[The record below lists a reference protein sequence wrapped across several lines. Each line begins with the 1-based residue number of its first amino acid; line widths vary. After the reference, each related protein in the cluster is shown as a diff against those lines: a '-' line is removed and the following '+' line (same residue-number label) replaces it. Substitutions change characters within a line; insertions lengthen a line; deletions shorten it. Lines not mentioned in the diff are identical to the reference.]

1 MNEFNNVLSLKYIL
15 PRSQLLYF
23 THSPVRFP
31 SGDANST
38 AMSPCSKCRN
48 LFSFFNCLYIVFVA
62 NAVLVGF
69 AYFTPYNLLYKLM
82 LSKGQTKEYSS
93 LALSI
98 SGGGS
103 IFARVLVG
111 FMGDFKCFHRIYYYI
126 MAISMCGVTTIV
138 CVYFTVFWQYLCYGF
153 LYGMGAGQYICILN
167 TILRCVIIQRDLN
180 HIKSHIKH
188 IKLLIRRRKD
198 KSTTCKLTICFLV
211 SVN

>member
-1 MNEFNNVLSLKYIL
+1 M
-15 PRSQLLYF
+15 LYF
-23 THSPVRFP
+23 THSPVRFS
-31 SGDANST
+31 SGDAYST
-38 AMSPCSKCRN
+38 AMSPFSKCRN

-93 LALSI
+93 LALSL

-103 IFARVLVG
+103 IFARILVG
-111 FMGDFKCFHRIYYYI
+111 IVGDFKCCHRIYYYM
-126 MAISMCGVTTIV
+126 MAISMCGITSIV
-138 CVYFTVFWQYLCYGF
+138 CVYFTAFWQYLCYGV
-153 LYGMGAGQYICILN
+153 LYGMGAGQYICMLN
-167 TILRCVIIQRDLN
+167 TMLRCLIIQRDLN

-198 KSTTCKLTICFLV
+198 K
-211 SVN
+211 